1 MAQVFLVQIFYILKS
16 SDPLQISAVRP
27 LSSQCGNKF
36 AVKLLFISAV
46 LQKTALKNSV
56 VRVGKRVGYIMRQFS
71 EPIVISDPQ
80 LIFRLR
86 GFEKFSHHRQ
96 NILIVMSVKFFSL
109 RDTVQISKR
118 LSVGLQT
125 AQDKHP
131 PIKK

>member
-80 LIFRLR
+80 LIFDCGDSKSFLIT
-86 GFEKFSHHRQ
+86 GKIFS
-96 NILIVMSVKFFSL
+96 
-109 RDTVQISKR
+109 
-118 LSVGLQT
+118 
-125 AQDKHP
+125 
-131 PIKK
+131 